1 MFIPNYQ
8 IHNILKDFTHQL
20 RNGNHRQDTGHR
32 LDTVVNK
39 VAGTIMDRVAR
50 LSEEEARHKM
60 NTGGRH
66 AHPSSP
72 PTREQQPGTF
82 HYHTIGADCHKIKKS
97 LAVENPEQL
106 VNRFQSVVDEVAD
119 VAPEK

>member
-32 LDTVVNK
+32 LETVVNK

-50 LSEEEARHKM
+50 LSEEEALHEM
-60 NTGGRH
+60 TGGGRH

-72 PTREQQPGTF
+72 LANEQQPSVF
-82 HYHTIGADCHKIKKS
+82 HYHTIDADCHKIKKS
-97 LAVENPEQL
+97 LSVENPEQL
-106 VNRFQSVVDEVAD
+106 VDRFQSVIDEVGN